1 MSSGET
7 MKNKGLKKRCDCAR
21 RTWETCAHPWFFT
34 FQWKGRVERGSLG
47 ESEREKAL
55 VRFAEIKAGMMNG
68 TYVRAKPVAV
78 TSPANVQPITF
89 RMVADEYEK
98 DSEGLAKLA
107 ASSQRQHSYVV
118 AFLAEVIV
126 PPGVPF
132 TDKPHATIIRA
143 DLKAAISAKETPTV
157 KTYSK
162 GDRTWTRTVGGKVAA
177 NRMHDHLRSLWN
189 WSIEQGYATVSP
201 FLRTRKGKNRLKH
214 KEHSRDRRLREGEEA
229 ALLKHATEQH
239 LRDVIVTALA
249 SAMRIG
255 EILSLQWK
263 QVRFAQNEIYL
274 PGAKTKSEKDRTIPI
289 TITPELREI
298 LLRRQHGT
306 SNGPDGPRTFKFGS
320 DHYVFGDAVGGQVKD
335 IKTAWTSCVLRAN
348 GVEPK
353 KTRRGGSLTPECRAK
368 LAEINL
374 HVHDLR
380 HECAS
385 RLYFDQGWTI
395 YDVSILLGHANVA
408 TTERYLGVAD
418 KKKRLQ
424 ELVARPPLTL
434 VKISGV

>member
-1 MSSGET
+1 
-7 MKNKGLKKRCDCAR
+7 MKKLKGLKKRCACAKASWDR
-21 RTWETCAHPWFFT
+21 CPHPWFFT
-34 FQWKGRVERGSLG
+34 FQFKGRVERGSLG
-47 ESEREKAL
+47 EAEREKA
-55 VRFAEIKAGMMNG
+55 VTKFTEIKAGMMNG
-68 TYVRAKPVAV
+68 TYVRAKAVAV
-78 TSPANVQPITF
+78 TAPASVQPITF
-89 RMVADEYEK
+89 QMVADEYAK

-107 ASSQRQHSYVV
+107 ESSQRQHDYAV
-118 AFLAEVIV
+118 AFLSSVIV
-126 PPGVPF
+126 PPGVAFTEKPF
-132 TDKPHATIIRA
+132 ASIIRA
-143 DLKAAISAKETPTV
+143 DIKTAIAAKETPST
-157 KTYSK
+157 KAYSK
-162 GDRTWTRTVGGKVAA
+162 GDRAWTRTVGGHVAA

-189 WSIEQGYATVSP
+189 WAIEQGYTSASP

-214 KEHSRDRRLREGEEA
+214 KEFNRDRRLREGEEA
-229 ALLKHATEQH
+229 ALLTHAKRQH

-263 QVRFAQNEIYL
+263 QVRFPQNEIYL
-274 PGAKTKSEKDRTIPI
+274 PGIKTKSERDRTIPI
-289 TITPELREI
+289 TITPELQKI

-306 SNGPDGPRTFKFGS
+306 VNGPDGPRTFKFGS
-320 DHYVFGDAVGGQVKD
+320 DHYVFGDEVGGQVKD
-335 IKTAWTSCVLRAN
+335 IKTAWENCVLRAN
-348 GVEPK
+348 DVKPER
-353 KTRRGGSLTPECRAK
+353 TRRGGSLTPECRAK

-434 VKISGV
+434 VSRSV